1 MKTGAHSQALRTDSS
16 IAFLLWL
23 QVICKLLNV
32 MDQEKNPCRALEPR
46 SRSVVPA
53 HSGLAVWLWTIS
65 QSSPCPNSFIL
76 NMGGWTRWL
85 SRSLSLWNTLI
96 LHLFSVPVLSQSL
109 YNAYTFLQCTGTN
122 HSYIFFSCR
131 SFSIH
136 LHVAHLMFMIRTFHL
151 AVLVI
156 IISFDQ
162 SPRFS
167 TFL

>member
-1 MKTGAHSQALRTDSS
+1 MSWIRRKIPAGLWSQEAGVWSQLTAASLCDFGLFPKALRVQIPSSS
-16 IAFLLWL
+16 IWEDGQGDFQGHFPYETLRFYTCSLFPFCHKVCIML
-23 QVICKLLNV
+23 T
-32 MDQEKNPCRALEPR
+32 P
-46 SRSVVPA
+46 
-53 HSGLAVWLWTIS
+53 
-65 QSSPCPNSFIL
+65 SSYNA
-76 NMGGWTRWL
+76 
-85 SRSLSLWNTLI
+85 
-96 LHLFSVPVLSQSL
+96 PVL
-109 YNAYTFLQCTGTN
+109 TN

-136 LHVAHLMFMIRTFHL
+136 LHIAHLMFMIRVFHL